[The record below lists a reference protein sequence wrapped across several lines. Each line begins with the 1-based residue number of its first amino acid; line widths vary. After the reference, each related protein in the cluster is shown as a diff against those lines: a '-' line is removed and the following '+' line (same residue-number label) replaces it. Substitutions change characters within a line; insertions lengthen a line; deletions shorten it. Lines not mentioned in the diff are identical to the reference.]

1 MPLIYEPKGKAREY
15 SPLALNYYK
24 GCDHGCQY
32 CYCKT
37 MPYIEHGTT
46 VTVRQNFQSKLTTE
60 LAKNQIENQVLLS
73 FISDPYCKT
82 NNSLKITR
90 FVLQSLLTKNIPVA
104 ILTKGG
110 THALQD
116 LDLFIKHKNI
126 IKIGATLTCDN
137 NTDSKTNEP
146 GAALPADRL
155 EMLSQIHQAGIRTW
169 VSIEPVL
176 FPDQS
181 LNLIKESMPFVN
193 EFMIGKLNHKSTP
206 TDWHQFLITV
216 VPLLRQNQKQ
226 FYIKADLAKFS
237 NGFHL
242 NPHEIDMDYL
252 ALKTN
257 SRPRQ
262 SQACLF

>member
-1 MPLIYEPKGKAREY
+1 MSLIYEPKGKAREY

-73 FISDPYCKT
+73 FISDPYCQA
-82 NNSLKITR
+82 NDELKITH
-90 FVLQSLLTKNIPVA
+90 FVLQSLLSKNIPVA

-116 LDLFIKHKNI
+116 LDLFKKYKNI
-126 IKIGATLTCDN
+126 IKVGATLTCDN
-137 NTDSKTNEP
+137 DYNSRNIEP
-146 GAALPADRL
+146 GAALPANRL
-155 EMLSQIHQAGIRTW
+155 EMLSRVHENGIRTW

-181 LNLIKESMPFVN
+181 LKLIEKSMPFVD
-193 EFMIGKLNHKSTP
+193 EFMVGKLNHVQNS
-206 TDWHQFLITV
+206 TDWHQFLIDV
-216 VPLLRQNQKQ
+216 VTLLRNKNKS
-226 FYIKADLAKFS
+226 FYIKADLAKYK
-237 NGFHL
+237 NGFVL
-242 NPHEIDMDYL
+242 EKHETDMNYL
-252 ALKTN
+252 TIK
-257 SRPRQ
+257 RQ
-262 SQACLF
+262 PSQYSLI